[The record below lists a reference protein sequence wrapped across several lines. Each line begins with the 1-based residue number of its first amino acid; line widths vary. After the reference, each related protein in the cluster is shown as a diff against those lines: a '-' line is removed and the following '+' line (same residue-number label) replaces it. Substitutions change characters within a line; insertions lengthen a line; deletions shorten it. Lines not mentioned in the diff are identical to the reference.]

1 MTVKFDPEQR
11 TLSLSVG
18 DLCSEAAASG
28 SLNLVPL
35 GDLRGELGREVHQ
48 EHQATQSRV
57 FPGYRAE
64 APLGWEFE
72 VDGFRVTVQG
82 RMDGVYRDD
91 GGWVVEEVKSRLG
104 PVEAGEESPVVP
116 AHLLQLKVY
125 VHLWSMTRGTD
136 KVRGRLVII
145 SCRDRSRH
153 CLEVESDGPAMD
165 RFLQTRI
172 REVLAELQRSARR
185 EEEARGLP
193 PLPFPY
199 PRMRKG
205 QEGLVEAIEEALES
219 TRPLLVSAPTGIG
232 KTVAALY
239 AALRFS
245 RRHGLSVFFLT
256 SKTTQQRIVADTLNL
271 WDEARSEENGSGRP
285 FTGLV
290 LRSKEKICANDV
302 VCCHPS
308 RCAYARDFYG
318 KLESSD
324 LRRSLADF
332 TVITPD
338 LVYQRAVENEICP
351 FELSVELLPE
361 ADLVLC
367 DYNYLYDPRISL
379 KRRFAGDSRSAVVI
393 IDEAHNLHGR
403 ARDYYSPRLDL
414 GGVRSLRKKM
424 LALAGGAGASQ
435 AAIEFGQEEGTA
447 TSGGEDT
454 GFARDAADCLN
465 ELEAYFEEVRADFR
479 ESSEGT
485 PFPVRLDREFFADL
499 GDRFHDLLRRYLLD
513 PKRRAAPRGEDEFLE
528 TARGLEEFRTVLE
541 IDGEEFVHLYDEAG
555 KSHQLRI
562 LCLNPA
568 LQLQKRHRSFHS
580 VVAMSATLSPL
591 EFYRDVLGFEPD
603 ARLLSLASPFPPD
616 NRKVVVVPE
625 VSTRYKHRSE
635 TAPRVGRI
643 IERVVAARPGNYLAF
658 FPSFEYLGAVR
669 SCLHPEGYRLLVQK
683 RTMGDHSR
691 NALLEELGDDKRPH
705 LLLGV
710 QGGIFAEGVDYP
722 GDLAIGV
729 IIVGPALPRVGRELD
744 LTRQYFEEQYGR
756 GFEYACL
763 FPGMNRVVQSAGRVI
778 RSETD
783 RGVIV
788 LIGQRFRY
796 ENYMNLF
803 PRDWYESSPAEL
815 LSGSYEDELAQF
827 WGERQPARG
836 PGPDPSSPFDRGG
849 RIG

>member
-1 MTVKFDPEQR
+1 MTVKFDPHQH

-18 DLCSEAAASG
+18 DLCSEPAGSG
-28 SLNLVPL
+28 SLNLVPMR
-35 GDLRGELGREVHQ
+35 DLRGELGREVHQ
-48 EHQATQSRV
+48 EYQSARRAA
-57 FPGYRAE
+57 FPGYRTE
-64 APLGWEFE
+64 VPLGCELQ
-72 VDGFRVTVQG
+72 VDGCRVTIQG
-82 RMDGVYRDD
+82 RLDGVYRDRQ
-91 GGWVVEEVKSRLG
+91 GWVVEEIKSRLG

-125 VHLWSMTRGTD
+125 VHLWMKTHAAD
-136 KVRGRLVII
+136 DVRGRLVVI
-145 SCRDRSRH
+145 SCSDRSSH
-153 CLEVESDGPAMD
+153 CLEVESDPPAMD
-165 RFLQTRI
+165 RFLEMRI
-172 REVLAELQRSARR
+172 REILARLQPSARR
-185 EEEARGLP
+185 EEARGLP
-193 PLPFPY
+193 PLRFPY

-205 QEGLVEAIEEALES
+205 QAELVESIEEALQS
-219 TRPLLVSAPTGIG
+219 SRPLLVSAPTGIG

-256 SKTTQQRIVADTLNL
+256 SKTTQQRIVADTLSL
-271 WDEARSEENGSGRP
+271 WEEARSEEDGSGRP

-324 LRRSLADF
+324 LRSSLADF

-338 LVYQRAVENEICP
+338 LVYQSAVENEICP

-379 KRRFAGDSRSAVVI
+379 KRRFSGDSRAAVVI
-393 IDEAHNLHGR
+393 IDEAHNLYGR

-414 GGVRSLRKKM
+414 GRVRSLKRKM
-424 LALAGGAGASQ
+424 QALAGMADASQ
-435 AAIEFGQEEGTA
+435 AAIEFGSGERAGNA
-447 TSGGEDT
+447 GGEDAA
-454 GFARDAADCLN
+454 FARDVVDCLSR
-465 ELEAYFEEVRADFR
+465 LESYFGEIRADFR
-479 ESSEGT
+479 ESSEGN
-485 PFPVRLDREFFADL
+485 PFPVRLDRPFFDDL
-499 GDRFHDLLRRYLLD
+499 GDRLHDLLRRYLLD
-513 PKRRAAPRGEDEFLE
+513 PKRRAVPRGEDEFLE
-528 TARGLEEFRTVLE
+528 MARGLEEFRTVLE
-541 IDGEEFVHLYDEAG
+541 IGGEEFVHLYDETG

-568 LQLQKRHRSFHS
+568 LQLRERHRTFHS

-603 ARLLSLASPFPPD
+603 AMMLSLPSPFPPD

-625 VSTRYKHRSE
+625 VSTRYRHRAE

-643 IERVVAARPGNYLAF
+643 IERVVAVRPGNYLAF
-658 FPSFEYLGAVR
+658 FPSFEFLGGVR
-669 SCLHPEGYRLLVQK
+669 PFLRPDGYRLLVQK

-691 NALLEELGDDKRPH
+691 NALLEELASSDQPH

-788 LIGQRFRY
+788 LVGQRFGY
-796 ENYMNLF
+796 ENYMSLF
-803 PRDWYESSPAEL
+803 PGDWYESSPSEL
-815 LSGSYEDELAQF
+815 VSGAFEDELTGF
-827 WGERQPARG
+827 WGERQPAG
-836 PGPDPSSPFDRGG
+836 DPGFASPSP
-849 RIG
+849 I

>member
-1 MTVKFDPEQR
+1 MTVKFDPHRR

-18 DLCSEAAASG
+18 DLCSEPAGSG

-35 GDLRGELGREVHQ
+35 RDLRGELGREVHQ
-48 EHQATQSRV
+48 EYQSAQRRA
-57 FPGYRAE
+57 FPGYRTE
-64 APLGWEFE
+64 VPLGFELE
-72 VDGFRVTVQG
+72 VDGCRVTIQG
-82 RMDGVYRDD
+82 RLDGVYRDRQ
-91 GGWVVEEVKSRLG
+91 GWVVEEVKSRLG
-104 PVEAGEESPVVP
+104 PVEAGEEAPVVP

-125 VHLWSMTRGTD
+125 VHLWTKTHAAD
-136 KVRGRLVII
+136 EVRGRLVVI
-145 SCRDRSRH
+145 SCSDRSSH
-153 CLEVESDGPAMD
+153 CLEVESDTPAMD
-165 RFLQTRI
+165 RFLEIRI
-172 REVLAELQRSARR
+172 REILARLQRSARR
-185 EEEARGLP
+185 EEARGLP
-193 PLPFPY
+193 PLSFPY

-205 QEGLVEAIEEALES
+205 QAELVESIEEALQS
-219 TRPLLVSAPTGIG
+219 SRPLLVSAPTGIG

-245 RRHGLSVFFLT
+245 RRHGLPVFFLT
-256 SKTTQQRIVADTLNL
+256 SKTTQQRIVADTLSL
-271 WDEARSEENGSGRP
+271 WEDARSEGDGSGRP

-332 TVITPD
+332 TVITPE

-379 KRRFAGDSRSAVVI
+379 KRRFSGDSRAAVVI
-393 IDEAHNLHGR
+393 IDEAHNLYGR

-414 GGVRSLRKKM
+414 GRVRSLKRKM
-424 LALAGGAGASQ
+424 QALAGMADASQASIEFGSGERAGGAGGE
-435 AAIEFGQEEGTA
+435 AAA
-447 TSGGEDT
+447 
-454 GFARDAADCLN
+454 FARDVVDCLN
-465 ELEAYFEEVRADFR
+465 RLESYFGEVRADFR
-479 ESSEGT
+479 ESSEGN
-485 PFPVRLDREFFADL
+485 PFPVRLDRPFFDDL
-499 GDRFHDLLRRYLLD
+499 GDRLHDLLRRYLLD
-513 PKRRAAPRGEDEFLE
+513 PERRAVPRGEDEFLE
-528 TARGLEEFRTVLE
+528 MARGLEEFRTVLE
-541 IDGEEFVHLYDEAG
+541 IEGEEFVHLYDETG

-568 LQLQKRHRSFHS
+568 LQLRKRHRAFHS

-603 ARLLSLASPFPPD
+603 AMMLSLPSPFPPD

-625 VSTRYKHRSE
+625 VSTRYRHRAE

-643 IERVVAARPGNYLAF
+643 IERVVAVRPGNYLAF
-658 FPSFEYLGAVR
+658 FPSFEFLGGVR
-669 SCLHPEGYRLLVQK
+669 PFLRPDGYRLLVQK

-691 NALLEELGDDKRPH
+691 NALLEELASSDQPH

-788 LIGQRFRY
+788 LIGQRFGY
-796 ENYMNLF
+796 ENYMSLF
-803 PRDWYESSPAEL
+803 PGDWYESSPSEL
-815 LSGSYEDELAQF
+815 VSGAFEDELTGF
-827 WGERQPARG
+827 WGERQPAG
-836 PGPDPSSPFDRGG
+836 DPGFAPPSP
-849 RIG
+849 I

>member
-1 MTVKFDPEQR
+1 MTVKFDPHQH

-18 DLCSEAAASG
+18 DLCSEPAGSG
-28 SLNLVPL
+28 SLNLVPMR
-35 GDLRGELGREVHQ
+35 DLRGELGREVHQ
-48 EHQATQSRV
+48 EYQSARRAA
-57 FPGYRAE
+57 FPGYRTE
-64 APLGWEFE
+64 VPLGCELQ
-72 VDGFRVTVQG
+72 VDGCRVTIQG
-82 RMDGVYRDD
+82 RLDGVYRDRQ
-91 GGWVVEEVKSRLG
+91 GWVVEEIKSRLG

-125 VHLWSMTRGTD
+125 VHLWMKTHAAD
-136 KVRGRLVII
+136 DVRGRLVVI
-145 SCRDRSRH
+145 SCSDRSSH
-153 CLEVESDGPAMD
+153 CLEVESDPPAMD
-165 RFLQTRI
+165 RFLEMRI
-172 REVLAELQRSARR
+172 REILARLQRSARR
-185 EEEARGLP
+185 EEARGLP
-193 PLPFPY
+193 PLRFPY

-205 QEGLVEAIEEALES
+205 QAELVESIEEALQS
-219 TRPLLVSAPTGIG
+219 SRPLLVSAPTGIG

-256 SKTTQQRIVADTLNL
+256 SKTTQQRIVADTLSL
-271 WDEARSEENGSGRP
+271 WEEARSEEDGSGRP

-324 LRRSLADF
+324 LRSSLADF

-379 KRRFAGDSRSAVVI
+379 KRRFSGDSRAAVVI
-393 IDEAHNLHGR
+393 IDEAHNLYWR

-414 GGVRSLRKKM
+414 GRVRSLRQKM
-424 LALAGGAGASQ
+424 RALAGMADASQ
-435 AAIEFGQEEGTA
+435 AAIEFGSGERAGNA
-447 TSGGEDT
+447 GGEDAA
-454 GFARDAADCLN
+454 FARDVVDCLN
-465 ELEAYFEEVRADFR
+465 RLESYFGEIRADFR
-479 ESSEGT
+479 ESSEGN
-485 PFPVRLDREFFADL
+485 PFPVRLDRPFFDDL
-499 GDRFHDLLRRYLLD
+499 GDRLHDLLRRYLLD
-513 PKRRAAPRGEDEFLE
+513 PKRRAVPRGEDEFLE
-528 TARGLEEFRTVLE
+528 MARGLEEFRTVLE
-541 IDGEEFVHLYDEAG
+541 IGGEEFVHLYDETG

-568 LQLQKRHRSFHS
+568 LQLRKRHRTFHS

-603 ARLLSLASPFPPD
+603 AMMLSLPSPFPPD

-625 VSTRYKHRSE
+625 VSTRYRHRAE

-643 IERVVAARPGNYLAF
+643 IERVVAVRPGNYLAF
-658 FPSFEYLGAVR
+658 FPSFEFLGGVR
-669 SCLHPEGYRLLVQK
+669 PFLRPDGYRLLVQK

-691 NALLEELGDDKRPH
+691 NALLEELASSDQPH

-763 FPGMNRVVQSAGRVI
+763 FPEMNRVVQSAGRVI

-788 LIGQRFRY
+788 LVGQRFGY
-796 ENYMNLF
+796 ENYMSLF
-803 PRDWYESSPAEL
+803 PGDWYESSPSEL
-815 LSGSYEDELAQF
+815 VSGAFEDELTGF
-827 WGERQPARG
+827 WGERQPAG
-836 PGPDPSSPFDRGG
+836 DPGFASPSP
-849 RIG
+849 I

>member
-1 MTVKFDPEQR
+1 MTVKFDPHQP
-11 TLSLSVG
+11 TLTLSVG
-18 DLCSEAAASG
+18 DLCSEPAGSG

-35 GDLRGELGREVHQ
+35 RDLRGELGREVHQ
-48 EHQATQSRV
+48 EYQSAQSRA
-57 FPGYRAE
+57 FPGYRTE
-64 APLGWEFE
+64 VPLGCELE
-72 VDGFRVTVQG
+72 VDGCRVTIQG
-82 RMDGVYRDD
+82 RLDGVYRDR

-104 PVEAGEESPVVP
+104 PVEAGKESPVVP

-125 VHLWSMTRGTD
+125 VHLWMKTHAPD
-136 KVRGRLVII
+136 EVRGRLVVI
-145 SCRDRSRH
+145 SCSDRSSHR
-153 CLEVESDGPAMD
+153 LEVESDAPSMD
-165 RFLQTRI
+165 RFLESRV
-172 REVLAELQRSARR
+172 REILAELQRGARR

-193 PLPFPY
+193 PLRFPY

-205 QEGLVEAIEEALES
+205 QAELAESIEEALQS
-219 TRPLLVSAPTGIG
+219 GCPLLVSAPTGIG
-232 KTVAALY
+232 KTAAALY

-256 SKTTQQRIVADTLNL
+256 SKTTQQRIVADTLSL
-271 WDEARSEENGSGRP
+271 WEEARSEEDGSGRP

-318 KLESSD
+318 KLESSG

-379 KRRFAGDSRSAVVI
+379 KRRFSGDSRAAVVI
-393 IDEAHNLHGR
+393 IDEAHNLYGR
-403 ARDYYSPRLDL
+403 ARDAYSPRLDL
-414 GGVRSLRKKM
+414 GRVRSLKRKM
-424 LALAGGAGASQ
+424 QALAGRADASQ
-435 AAIEFGQEEGTA
+435 AAIEFEPEERAENAGGQEA
-447 TSGGEDT
+447 
-454 GFARDAADCLN
+454 GFARDVVDCLN
-465 ELEAYFEEVRADFR
+465 RLESYFGEVRADFR
-479 ESSEGT
+479 ESSEGN
-485 PFPVRLDREFFADL
+485 PFPVRLDRPFFDDL
-499 GDRFHDLLRRYLLD
+499 GDRLHDLMRRYLLD
-513 PKRRAAPRGEDEFLE
+513 PKRRAVPRGEDEFLE
-528 TARGLEEFRTVLE
+528 MARGLEEFRTVLE
-541 IDGEEFVHLYDEAG
+541 MEGEEFVHLYDETG
-555 KSHQLRI
+555 KFHQLRI

-568 LQLQKRHRSFHS
+568 LQLRKRHRTFHS

-603 ARLLSLASPFPPD
+603 ARLLSLPSPFPPD

-625 VSTRYKHRSE
+625 VSTRYRHRAE

-643 IERVVAARPGNYLAF
+643 IERVVAVRPGNYLAF
-658 FPSFEYLGAVR
+658 FPSFEFLGAVR
-669 SCLHPEGYRLLVQK
+669 PFLRPQGYRLLVQK

-691 NALLEELGDDKRPH
+691 NALLEDLAGGSGPR

-722 GDLAIGV
+722 GDLAVGV

-788 LIGQRFRY
+788 LIGQRFGY
-796 ENYMNLF
+796 ENYMSLF
-803 PRDWYESSPAEL
+803 PGDWYESSPAEL
-815 LSGSYEDELAQF
+815 VSTAYEAELARF
-827 WGERQPARG
+827 WGERPPAAAPHPVR
-836 PGPDPSSPFDRGG
+836 PPPIDSAG
-849 RIG
+849 RIE

>member
-1 MTVKFDPEQR
+1 MTVKFDPHQR
-11 TLSLSVG
+11 TLTLSVG

-28 SLNLVPL
+28 SLNLVSL

-48 EHQATQSRV
+48 EYQSAQCRA

-64 APLGWEFE
+64 VPLGCEFE
-72 VDGFRVTVQG
+72 VDGYRVTVQG
-82 RMDGVYRDD
+82 RMDGVYRDEV
-91 GGWVVEEVKSRLG
+91 GWVVEEVKSRLG
-104 PVEAGEESPVVP
+104 PVETGEESPVVP

-125 VHLWSMTRGTD
+125 VHLWMKTHAPD
-136 KVRGRLVII
+136 EVRGRLVVI
-145 SCRDRSRH
+145 SCSDRSSHR
-153 CLEVESDGPAMD
+153 LEVESDVPSMD
-165 RFLQTRI
+165 RFLENRVGEI
-172 REVLAELQRSARR
+172 LAELQRSARR
-185 EEEARGLP
+185 EDEARRLP

-199 PRMRKG
+199 PQMRKG
-205 QEGLVEAIEEALES
+205 QDDLVEAIEEALQS

-245 RRHGLSVFFLT
+245 RRRGLSVFFLT
-256 SKTTQQRIVADTLNL
+256 SKTTQQRIVAGTLSL
-271 WDEARSEENGSGRP
+271 WDEARSQERRSGRP
-285 FTGLV
+285 FTGLI

-324 LRRSLADF
+324 LKRTLADF

-338 LVYQRAVENEICP
+338 LVYQRAVDNEICP

-379 KRRFAGDSRSAVVI
+379 KRRFSGDSRAAVVI
-393 IDEAHNLHGR
+393 IDEAHNLYGR
-403 ARDYYSPRLDL
+403 ARDAYSPRLDL
-414 GGVRSLRKKM
+414 GGIRSLKKKM
-424 LALAGGAGASQ
+424 QALAGKADASQ
-435 AAIEFGQEEGTA
+435 AAIEFGQGEGMATA
-447 TSGGEDT
+447 GAEDA
-454 GFARDAADCLN
+454 GFARDAVDCLN
-465 ELEAYFEEVRADFR
+465 ELEAYFGEVRADFR

-485 PFPVRLDREFFADL
+485 PFPVRLDNEFFGNL

-513 PKRRAAPRGEDEFLE
+513 PRRRAAPRGEDEFLE
-528 TARGLEEFRTVLE
+528 MARGLEEFRTVLE
-541 IDGEEFVHLYDEAG
+541 IEGEEFVHLYDETG

-568 LQLQKRHRSFHS
+568 LQLQKRHRTFHS

-603 ARLLSLASPFPPD
+603 ARLLSLPSPFPPD

-625 VSTRYKHRSE
+625 VSTRFRHRTE

-643 IERVVAARPGNYLAF
+643 IERVVAARPGNYLVF

-669 SCLHPEGYRLLVQK
+669 SCLHSEGYRLLVQK

-691 NALLEELGDDKRPH
+691 NALLEELGAVGPPH

-788 LIGQRFRY
+788 LIGQRFGY
-796 ENYMNLF
+796 ENYMSLF

-815 LSGSYEDELAQF
+815 VSRAYEDELARF
-827 WGERQPARG
+827 WGERQPASR
-836 PGPDPSSPFDRGG
+836 PGPDSSSP
-849 RIG
+849 I

>member
-1 MTVKFDPEQR
+1 MTVKFDPRQR

-18 DLCSEAAASG
+18 DLCSEPAGSG

-35 GDLRGELGREVHQ
+35 RNLRGELGREVHR
-48 EHQATQSRV
+48 EYQAAQSRV
-57 FPGYRAE
+57 FPGYRTE
-64 APLGWEFE
+64 APLGCEFE
-72 VDGFRVTVQG
+72 VDGYGVAVQG

-91 GGWVVEEVKSRLG
+91 LGWVVEEVKSRLG
-104 PVEAGEESPVVP
+104 PVEAGEESLVVP

-125 VHLWSMTRGTD
+125 VHLWMKTRGTE
-136 KVRGRLVII
+136 KVRGRLVVI
-145 SCRDRSRH
+145 SCHDRSRH
-153 CLEVESDGPAMD
+153 CLEVESDARAMD
-165 RFLQTRI
+165 RFLETRV
-172 REVLAELQRSARR
+172 REILAELQRSARR

-199 PRMRKG
+199 PRMRRG
-205 QEGLVEAIEEALES
+205 QEDLVEAIEEALES
-219 TRPLLVSAPTGIG
+219 SRPLLVSAPTGIG

-239 AALRFS
+239 AALRFG
-245 RRHGLSVFFLT
+245 RRRGLQVFFLT

-271 WDEARSEENGSGRP
+271 WDEVRRGEGGSGRP

-308 RCAYARDFYG
+308 RCTHARDFYG

-324 LRRSLADF
+324 LRRRLADF
-332 TVITPD
+332 TVITPE
-338 LVYQRAVENEICP
+338 LVYGSAVENEICP

-393 IDEAHNLHGR
+393 IDEAHNLYGR

-414 GGVRSLRKKM
+414 GGVRSLKKKM
-424 LALAGGAGASQ
+424 QALAGGADASQ
-435 AAIEFGQEEGTA
+435 AAIEFGQEERMETA
-447 TSGGEDT
+447 GREEA
-454 GFARDAADCLN
+454 GFARDAVDCLN
-465 ELEAYFEEVRADFR
+465 RLEAYFGEVRADFR
-479 ESSEGT
+479 ESSEGD
-485 PFPVRLDREFFADL
+485 PFRVHLDREFFGNL

-528 TARGLEEFRTVLE
+528 MARSLEEFRNVLR
-541 IDGEEFVHLYDEAG
+541 IGGEEFVHLYDETG
-555 KSHQLRI
+555 KSHRLRI
-562 LCLNPA
+562 LCLDPA
-568 LQLQKRHRSFHS
+568 LQLRKRHRAFHS

-625 VSTRYKHRSE
+625 VSTRYRHRAESV
-635 TAPRVGRI
+635 PRVGRI

-658 FPSFEYLGAVR
+658 FPSFEFLAAVR
-669 SCLHPEGYRLLVQK
+669 SCLRPRGYRLLVQK

-691 NALLEELGDDKRPH
+691 NALLEELAAGSGPH

-722 GDLAIGV
+722 GDLAIGA
-729 IIVGPALPRVGRELD
+729 IIVGPGLPRVGRELD
-744 LTRQYFEEQYGR
+744 LVRQYFEEQYGR

-788 LIGQRFRY
+788 LIGQRFGY
-796 ENYMNLF
+796 ENYMSLF
-803 PRDWYESSPAEL
+803 PPDWYESSPAEL
-815 LSGSYEDELAQF
+815 VSRAYEAELARF
-827 WGERQPARG
+827 WGGPQPAG
-836 PGPDPSSPFDRGG
+836 DAGFVSPSP
-849 RIG
+849 I